1 MRILYVLCSSF
12 LLLSMSCKNDFY
24 VQRKNNES
32 DKREGEKITGTYF
45 DNILLEKPKEN
56 LKLFSEEFFKQ
67 TSKEDL
73 WKQFQFIEEKLGEIT
88 SKEIQGWETSVVTGT
103 NPKSEYLFIYNVER
117 EKFNSVE
124 TFYLMKEPNDSI
136 KIYSYKIESKGL
148 LTSE

>member
-1 MRILYVLCSSF
+1 MKKYFWLVLITASIV
-12 LLLSMSCKNDFY
+12 SCKNEFY
-24 VQRKNNES
+24 VQRKNNDS

-45 DNILLEKPKEN
+45 DNILLEKPEEN

-73 WKQFQFIEEKLGEIT
+73 LKQFRFIEEKLGKLT
-88 SKEIQGWETSVVTGT
+88 SKEIQVWETSVLNGT

-124 TFYLMKEPNDSI
+124 TFYLMKESNDSI

>member
-1 MRILYVLCSSF
+1 MKKYFWLVLITASIV
-12 LLLSMSCKNDFY
+12 SCKNDFY
-24 VQRKNNES
+24 VQRKNNET
-32 DKREGEKITGTYF
+32 DKREGEKITGVFF
-45 DNILLEKPKEN
+45 DNVLLEKPKEN
-56 LKLFSEEFFKQ
+56 LKLFSEEFYKQ

-88 SKEIQGWETSVVTGT
+88 SKEIQSWETSVVTGT

-136 KIYSYKIESKGL
+136 KIYSYKIDSKGL
-148 LTSE
+148 LMSE